1 MAILSGLSDSGRSAA
16 VLSSCVVVG
25 VEVLPLVGFIVLKIA
40 VIPKIEIRD
49 ARHTVLN
56 FFM

>member
-1 MAILSGLSDSGRSAA
+1 
-16 VLSSCVVVG
+16 
-25 VEVLPLVGFIVLKIA
+25 VEALPLVGFIVLKIA
-40 VIPKIEIRD
+40 VIPKREIKD